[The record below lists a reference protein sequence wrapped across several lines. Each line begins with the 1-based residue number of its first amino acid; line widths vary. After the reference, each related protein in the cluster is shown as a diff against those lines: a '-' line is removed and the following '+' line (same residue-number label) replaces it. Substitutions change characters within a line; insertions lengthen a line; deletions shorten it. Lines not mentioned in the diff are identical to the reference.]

1 MSATTAATAIALTT
15 LDMLPKKSR
24 AIIISVNATN
34 DISLRL
40 MELGFVAGESVR
52 VMAKGFFSGEPIAVR
67 VGGDN
72 SGTTFALRK
81 FEAALISVS
90 VSVSPFL

>member
-1 MSATTAATAIALTT
+1 MSATAATKLIT

-24 AIIISVNATN
+24 AVVISVAATN

-67 VGGDN
+67 VGDDN

-90 VSVSPFL
+90 VSVSPVP

>member
-1 MSATTAATAIALTT
+1 
-15 LDMLPKKSR
+15 
-24 AIIISVNATN
+24 
-34 DISLRL
+34 

-90 VSVSPFL
+90 VSVSPVL